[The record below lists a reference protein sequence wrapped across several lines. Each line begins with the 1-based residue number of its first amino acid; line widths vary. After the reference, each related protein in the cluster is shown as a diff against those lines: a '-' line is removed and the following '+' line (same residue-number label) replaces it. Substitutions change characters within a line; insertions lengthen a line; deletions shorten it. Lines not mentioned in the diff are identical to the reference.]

1 MNYILSQHAQ
11 DQLVERKISPD
22 MLDLVV
28 ESPEQAVLDNYG
40 GTVHQSKFVADNGK
54 TYLLRAFI
62 NDQVKPAIVK
72 SIYLTSK
79 IRKYWREEQ

>member
-28 ESPEQAVLDNYG
+28 ESPEQVVLDNYG

-62 NDQVKPAIVK
+62 NDEVKPAIVK

>member
-22 MLDLVV
+22 ILDLVM
-28 ESPEQAVLDNYG
+28 ESPEQVVLDNYG

-62 NDQVKPAIVK
+62 NDEVKPAIVK
-72 SIYLTSK
+72 SIYVTSK
-79 IRKYWREEQ
+79 ITKYWREGQ